1 MGHIIH
7 LTDIERFKASGKV
20 RKLRKVVRYRSQGDL
35 VPDWKVCAAAADA
48 LGRLGDVG
56 AVKPLVGALGDDRSE
71 VREAAAEALGRLTA
85 RDAVEPLIRA
95 AGDSDWRVRDAA
107 ACALGQLGDRA
118 AVEPLRLA
126 LGDDSL
132 WVGKHAAE
140 ALGLLGDARATDPL
154 VAAVRDDR
162 RPVVRAAAA
171 SALGQ
176 LGDPSSLACLVTAL
190 RDDNCDVRRAAAT
203 ALDRLGW
210 CPDSAA
216 AAATY
221 WTALCKWDNCAE
233 GSAIEPLIAVLD
245 DEQAHVR
252 RGGACALGC
261 IGNKEASDSLVAVLT
276 DRDRSVRAAAA
287 EALDALGWRP
297 AGEAAEA
304 AYFVAKEQWDNCVTS
319 AAVEPLLVS
328 FQSDS
333 RAYSQPR
340 IADVLGRIGDARAI
354 DPLVAALDHACHAAR
369 DWDEVFVGQHAAA
382 ALVALYS
389 SGRLDAKHKAKIL
402 AERELITFCDDV
414 PDREGDPIRVD
425 RSTGVDFR
433 V

>member
-7 LTDIERFKASGKV
+7 LTDIEKFKAGGKV
-20 RKLRKVVRYRSQGDL
+20 RKLRKAVRYRSQRDL

-48 LGRLGDVG
+48 LACLGDAG
-56 AVKPLVGALGDDRSE
+56 AVEPLICALEDDRSE
-71 VREAAAEALGRLTA
+71 VREASARALGRLTA

-95 AGDSDWRVRDAA
+95 VGDSDWRVRDAA
-107 ACALGQLGDRA
+107 ARALGQLGDRA

-132 WVGKHAAE
+132 WVGKDAAE

-162 RPVVRAAAA
+162 RPFVRAAAA

-176 LGDPSSLACLVTAL
+176 LGDPSGLACLVTAL
-190 RDDNCDVRRAAAT
+190 RDHNCDVRWAAAT

-210 CPDSAA
+210 RPDRAA

-221 WTALCKWDNCAE
+221 WTALRKWDKCAE
-233 GSAIEPLIAVLD
+233 VSAIEPLIAVLD

-252 RGGACALGC
+252 RGAACALGC
-261 IGNKEASDSLVAVLT
+261 IGNSEASDPLVELLT

-287 EALDALGWRP
+287 EALDGLGWRP
-297 AGEAAEA
+297 AGENAEA
-304 AYFVAKEQWDNCVTS
+304 AYFVAKEQWAKCVTS

-333 RAYSQPR
+333 RAYSQLR

-354 DPLVAALDHACHAAR
+354 DPLVAALDYACHAAQ

-382 ALVALYS
+382 ALVALY
-389 SGRLDAKHKAKIL
+389 GRLDAEAKARIL
-402 AERELITFCDDV
+402 TQRDLITFDDDV
-414 PDREGDPIRVD
+414 PDREGVPVRVD
-425 RSTGVDFR
+425 RSTGVDFG